1 MTEAERD
8 LIARQTAV
16 IKEQLARIT
25 ELESEVARLNAIIR
39 DEGDALKHL
48 RRLYTDPS
56 SSVATV
62 LRACDAAIPFERSR
76 LPTVAVGLD
85 LTSFAARLGAQRR
98 GEVIDVTPDDEA
110 PIVDRSD
117 EA

>member
-39 DEGDALKHL
+39 DEGDALMHL

-76 LPTVAVGLD
+76 LPTVAIGLD
-85 LTSFAARLGAQRR
+85 LTSFAARLAAARR
-98 GEVIDVTPDDEA
+98 GEVIESTVDDEA
-110 PIVDRSD
+110 D
-117 EA
+117 EADTA

>member
-1 MTEAERD
+1 MSEAERN

-39 DEGDALKHL
+39 DEGDALAHL
-48 RRLYTDPS
+48 RRIYSDPS
-56 SSVATV
+56 SSTAAV

-76 LPTVAVGLD
+76 LPTLSFGLD
-85 LTSFAARLGAQRR
+85 VSAFAERLARARR
-98 GEVIDVTPDDEA
+98 GEVEAIDVTPGDTPDTT
-110 PIVDRSD
+110 D
-117 EA
+117 